1 MAMVMTGCVTIKD
14 ASGNTTTELD
24 LDKTIAMYQLV
35 LQTTQAAFDMW
46 MQYQEVKTDLDT
58 VEYARDKEER
68 EATIQQIKDAIA
80 MLQAQKSAIVEKD
93 TEEKAK

>member
-1 MAMVMTGCVTIKD
+1 
-14 ASGNTTTELD
+14 
-24 LDKTIAMYQLV
+24 
-35 LQTTQAAFDMW
+35 
-46 MQYQEVKTDLDT
+46 

-93 TEEKAK
+93 TEEKAQ